1 LGAVRAA
8 EPEHDPNTTRTDASP
23 ARGTVGAMT
32 NQTRRTTGT
41 LRAVARPS
49 SAVAAAVLLAG
60 GLALGG
66 CAKDVPAP
74 TGAPAAASVAAQADA
89 SGSDASTAD
98 LVDAALTTPAV
109 DTGTSAE
116 TPLGA
121 GDHRGLRARL
131 LRALH
136 ATWVTDGKAGPVTHQ
151 AIRGQVT
158 AASGTS
164 VTVKA
169 RDGVSMTFTITGD
182 TRVRA
187 RAHGKGTDSKSSAI
201 HVGDKAFVAGVGAT
215 NPQARVVVF
224 RSGTSTPPPAPSPS
238 ATS

>member
-1 LGAVRAA
+1 
-8 EPEHDPNTTRTDASP
+8 
-23 ARGTVGAMT
+23 MT
-32 NQTRRTTGT
+32 NLTHQTTGT
-41 LRAVARPS
+41 RRAVARPS
-49 SAVAAAVLLAG
+49 TALAAAVLLAG

-66 CAKDVPAP
+66 CSKDVSAGPDAAA
-74 TGAPAAASVAAQADA
+74 GAAPAQQADA
-89 SGSDASTAD
+89 AGADVSTVD

-109 DTGTSAE
+109 DTSGTGADA
-116 TPLGA
+116 PLGA

-131 LRALH
+131 LRTLH
-136 ATWVTDGKAGPVTHQ
+136 ATWVTEGKAGPVTHQ
-151 AIRGQVT
+151 AIRGEVT

-169 RDGVSMTFTITGD
+169 RDGVSKTFTVSGD

-187 RAHGKGTDSKSSAI
+187 RANGKGADSTMSAL
-201 HVGDKAFVAGVGAT
+201 HVGDKAFVAGVGAS

-224 RSGTSTPPPAPSPS
+224 RSGTAKPAKPAPS